1 MPNAL
6 LEAMMMGFL
15 CISTNCSGVPEFI
28 EDGKNGILVDKN
40 DIPGLAGAMIRLSED
55 KNLRETIANN
65 AMKKAEEWKLEKI
78 IKKWEDLFDLN
89 S

>member
-1 MPNAL
+1 
-6 LEAMMMGFL
+6 
-15 CISTNCSGVPEFI
+15 
-28 EDGKNGILVDKN
+28 
-40 DIPGLAGAMIRLSED
+40 MIRLSEH
-55 KNLRETIANN
+55 KNLRETLANN